1 MRLEPSEDSNSSENN
16 ALPYLLVAVSIALA
30 WILLPFYGTLL
41 WGAIIALLF
50 APVFQWLLPRCRSQ
64 RSIAAALTVLSVL
77 LIAIIPLSLLSVAL
91 GREVM
96 QVFQSLQ
103 TEGGNSAAFLR
114 RTYDQLPD
122 WALTLL
128 HRFGLGDFSDLQKTF
143 TDLVTKTTQVISTQA
158 INIGQITFELV
169 LALFVTMY
177 IAFFLIRDGNSLI
190 DDFRYALPLA
200 PQHKKALINKFA
212 TVIRATVKGNLVV
225 AIIQGAL
232 GGIAFWFLDVRA
244 ALLWGVVMAFL
255 SLLPAVG
262 AALVWI
268 PVAVSFVITGEI
280 FKGLALTV
288 WGILVI
294 GLIDNLMRPI
304 LVGRDT
310 RMPDYV
316 VMIST
321 LGGMAVLGI
330 NGFVIGP
337 VIAAMF
343 IAVWH
348 IYVITSHDLSDM
360 STITPSPSISDS
372 VILTS
377 GYGSIANI
385 PKDEQQTP

>member
-96 QVFQSLQ
+96 QVYQSLQ
-103 TEGGNSAAFLR
+103 TEGGNPAAFLR

-143 TDLVTKTTQVISTQA
+143 TDLVTKTTQIIGTQA

-232 GGIAFWFLDVRA
+232 GGVAFWFLDVRA

-268 PVAVSFVITGEI
+268 PVAVSFVVTGEI

-385 PKDEQQTP
+385 AKDEQQTP

>member
-1 MRLEPSEDSNSSENN
+1 M
-16 ALPYLLVAVSIALA
+16 LVAVSIALA

-96 QVFQSLQ
+96 QVYQSLQ
-103 TEGGNSAAFLR
+103 TEGGNPAAFLR

-143 TDLVTKTTQVISTQA
+143 TDLVTKTTQIIGTQA

-232 GGIAFWFLDVRA
+232 GGVAFWFLDVRA

-268 PVAVSFVITGEI
+268 PVAVSFVVTGEI

-385 PKDEQQTP
+385 AKDEQQTP